1 MTYQDFKTQCEEY
14 LPTVGA
20 KNIQPEAIL
29 NLSGIVYKCRFTIG
43 DDFFVL
49 TCNRFGIMR
58 LRKNEDLVAEIGHV
72 YIKNC
77 LDRYFESEANKD
89 A

>member
-14 LPTVGA
+14 LPTIGA

-29 NLSGIVYKCRFTIG
+29 NLSGIVYKCRFII
-43 DDFFVL
+43 DEDYFRL

-58 LRKNEDLVAEIGHV
+58 LYKNDCLVAEIGHV
-72 YIKNC
+72 YIKEC
-77 LDRYFESEANKD
+77 IERYFKEAKD
-89 A
+89 NA